1 MATIQFKKGDEYIFK
16 VAKLEAALKRDILG
30 RAVYD
35 GAAVVTDEIRK
46 SLEQV
51 PTDEGYGTESAP
63 TRKKKKKQKEEL
75 LEALGTASMQDDG
88 TGFLNVKIGFDG
100 YNDIVTKRWPKGQPN
115 QMVARSVESGTTW
128 MQKNEFV
135 KRAVKASR
143 KRAIEAMKK
152 AVDKGIEKIMK

>member
-1 MATIQFKKGDEYIFK
+1 MATIQFKKGNEYILK
-16 VAKLEAALKRDILG
+16 VAKLEAAVKRDLIG

-46 SLEQV
+46 SLKQV

-63 TRKKKKKQKEEL
+63 ARGPKKAQKKGLYES
-75 LEALGTASMQDDG
+75 LGITSMQDDG

-143 KRAIEAMKK
+143 KRATEAMKK